1 MHNATFPAFLQ
12 DSKQTQKATQVNHL
26 FKAQTNKHHHQI
38 TKLSHSI
45 NAIGPAPHRGGRKS
59 QSQSTNKHTK
69 TENDDDDD
77 KDRKARYALHHAAVD
92 NAMATQSRHKCAEKP
107 HNL

>member
-69 TENDDDDD
+69 TEKPDTHCIMLQWTTQWLL
-77 KDRKARYALHHAAVD
+77 KA
-92 NAMATQSRHKCAEKP
+92 ATSVRRSHTTFE
-107 HNL
+107 NFRILRT